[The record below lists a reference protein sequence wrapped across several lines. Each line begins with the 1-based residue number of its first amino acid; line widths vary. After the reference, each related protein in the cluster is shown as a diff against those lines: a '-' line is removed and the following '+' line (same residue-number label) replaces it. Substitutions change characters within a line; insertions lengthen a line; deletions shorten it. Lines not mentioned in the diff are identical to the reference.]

1 MFDYIVTGSK
11 GYIGSRLAD
20 TLLEKQKK
28 IKVLDNNY
36 FEDCSFSINSISD
49 NITPIKKDIRDIEV
63 EDFDNVKIV
72 LHLAA
77 LSNDPIGNL
86 NSTWTDEI
94 NNNAT
99 VRMAKM
105 AKKAGVER
113 FIFSSSC
120 IMYGNAKTDE
130 VNEETPVDPN
140 TDYAKSK
147 VLAEQKIME
156 LSDNNFSVTSL
167 RNGTVYG
174 YSKYMRFDTVTN
186 DFVGSALTNKK
197 IIIKGDGE
205 PWRPVVHVDDV
216 CRSFIMVSE
225 EDLNKVEGQIFNN
238 GSDELNIK
246 VKDLA
251 YIVKNEI
258 RGTEVEILNDVEV
271 DSRSY
276 KASFKKFSNYFPN
289 FKFEY
294 TPELGVKDLHNKL
307 LKFNF
312 ERNDFESGKFVRIKK
327 LSDLIKNNS
336 VDSQLK
342 WK

>member
-1 MFDYIVTGSK
+1 MFDYIVTGTK

-20 TLLEKQKK
+20 MLLEKQKK
-28 IKVLDNNY
+28 IKIVDNNY
-36 FEDCSFSINSISD
+36 FEDCSFEIDSISD
-49 NITPIKKDIRDIEV
+49 NYNSIKKDIRDLNT
-63 EDFDNVKIV
+63 EDFKDVKTV

-86 NSTWTDEI
+86 NSSWTDDI

-99 VRMAKM
+99 VKMAKM

-156 LSDNNFSVTSL
+156 LSDDNFAVTSL
-167 RNGTVYG
+167 RNGTIYG

-197 IIIKGDGE
+197 IIIKGNGE

-216 CRSFIMVSE
+216 CKSFIMVSE
-225 EDLNKVEGQIFNN
+225 ENLKNVEGQIFNN
-238 GSDELNIK
+238 GSDQLNIK

-258 RGTEVEILNDVEV
+258 PDTEVEILNDVDE

-276 KASFKKFSNYFPN
+276 KASFKKFKTYFPD
-289 FKFEY
+289 FKFKY
-294 TPELGVKDLHNKL
+294 TPEIGVKDLHEKL
-307 LKFNF
+307 LELGFNYQ
-312 ERNDFESGKFVRIKK
+312 DFESGKFVRLKK
-327 LSDLIKNNS
+327 LSELIENNL

>member
-1 MFDYIVTGSK
+1 MIDYIVTGSK
-11 GYIGSRLAD
+11 GYIGSRLTD
-20 TLLEKQKK
+20 MLLEKQKN

-36 FEDCSFSINSISD
+36 FEDCRFEIKSISD
-49 NITPIKKDIRDIEV
+49 NVNSIKKDIRDLCIK
-63 EDFDNVKIV
+63 DFENVKTV

-86 NSTWTDEI
+86 NSNWTDDI
-94 NNNAT
+94 NYDAT
-99 VRMAKM
+99 VNMAKM

-147 VLAEQKIME
+147 VLAEKEIMK
-156 LSDNNFSVTSL
+156 LSDDNFAVTSL

-186 DFVGSALTNKK
+186 DFVGSALANKK
-197 IIIKGDGE
+197 IVIKGDGE

-216 CRSFIMVSE
+216 CRSFIMISEQDVKKVS
-225 EDLNKVEGQIFNN
+225 GQFFNN
-238 GSDELNIK
+238 GSDNLNIK

-251 YIVKNEI
+251 LIVKNEI
-258 RGTEVEILNDVEV
+258 IGTKVEILNDVDE

-276 KASFKKFSNYFPN
+276 KASFKKFKNYFPN
-289 FKFEY
+289 FAFEY
-294 TPELGVKDLHNKL
+294 TPELGVKDLYKKL
-307 LKFNF
+307 IEFGFKN
-312 ERNDFESGKFVRIKK
+312 NDFESRKFVRLKK
-327 LSDLIKNNS
+327 LSDLIQNEL
-336 VDSQLK
+336 VDDQLK

>member
-1 MFDYIVTGSK
+1 MFDYFVTGSK
-11 GYIGSRLAD
+11 GYIGSRLTD
-20 TLLEKQKK
+20 KLLNNKKK
-28 IKVLDNNY
+28 IKVIDNNY
-36 FEDCSFSINSISD
+36 FEDCKFNFNTISD
-49 NITPIKKDIRDIEV
+49 NLTSTRKDIRDITIN
-63 EDFDNVKIV
+63 DFKDVKNV

-86 NSTWTDEI
+86 NSNWTDDI

-99 VRMAKM
+99 VKIAEMAKS
-105 AKKAGVER
+105 AGVER

-120 IMYGNAKTDE
+120 IMYGNAKTNE

-156 LSDNNFSVTSL
+156 MSDNKFAVTSL

-174 YSKYMRFDTVTN
+174 LSKYMRFDTVTN
-186 DFVGSALTNKK
+186 DFVGSALTKNR
-197 IIIKGDGE
+197 IVIKGDGE

-216 CRSFIMVSE
+216 CNSFIMISE
-225 EDLNKVEGQIFNN
+225 ADLKKTEGQIFNN
-238 GSDELNIK
+238 GSDDLNIK

-258 RGTEVEILNDVEV
+258 PNTEVDILNDVEV

-276 KASFKKFSNYFPN
+276 KASFKKFNEYFPD
-289 FKFEY
+289 FEFEF
-294 TPELGVKDLHNKL
+294 TPKLGVKDLHEKLVNIGFNKQ
-307 LKFNF
+307 
-312 ERNDFESGKFVRIKK
+312 DFESGKFIRLKK
-327 LSDLIKNNS
+327 LSKLIKNNN
-336 VDSQLK
+336 VDNYLK